1 MEVLF
6 NLETGKYE
14 EVKPPKRPICCV
26 PGCEREAH
34 NKVGRGKYEARVN
47 TAFRLEFGG
56 SGHLCSKHHGEWI
69 KMKHGAKSLTE
80 VTMKNKLAKEAN
92 KSKGILTGYNGNE

>member
-1 MEVLF
+1 MKVLF

-34 NKVGRGKYEARVN
+34 NKVGGGKYKPRTN
-47 TAFRLEFGG
+47 TAFRLKFGG

-69 KMKHGAKSLTE
+69 KMQHGAKSLDE
-80 VTMKNKLAKEAN
+80 VTVKNKLEKEER
-92 KSKGILTGYNGNE
+92 KGKGVLLGY